1 VFLTNDENVFETRSK
16 HKNVFAFSKGIQ
28 GGSSSLL
35 PPYGS
40 DAAASPASAELNAAS
55 AVAAERLY
63 LRDAAERARRKN
75 IRRGEKVTDASS
87 ASSSSSAFVEKQAA
101 CLAQRVWQ
109 SVSHVHALERARA
122 ARRIAVHD
130 AQTSATD
137 GRGASVRRAMT
148 ATEIRLAKDKD
159 ARGRCTAAM
168 RAVLVTKDAAL
179 QTVAL
184 AETFWAWMRSV
195 LELDEKEKTARAKDA
210 KDAKKMKAE
219 ESKLLRSSSR
229 RADVTDANENDTSND
244 SLEHLSSRLRD
255 LELAARRVGP
265 NLRSRRRDVE
275 TVARTWRRTR
285 EATREDLKQS
295 AALSSLATAAAAR
308 TPSIASF
315 EAGARAKMKE
325 EDGDACVERDTSKT
339 KEDKTTRVMTKFAS
353 FGIGCSVV
361 DDAPAPPGVAAAL
374 ATRGGPV
381 AANSSNV
388 DDVDELET
396 ATASMGSVEKTN
408 DGETNVA
415 EPRFGSRLLASKS
428 VANAETC
435 AEAAARLRVTLTES
449 EALLHTQRARAADAL
464 RREVTRAFGN
474 ENGDGDATRARV
486 AVHGW

>member
-1 VFLTNDENVFETRSK
+1 VNENGCVFER
-16 HKNVFAFSKGIQ
+16 H
-28 GGSSSLL
+28 
-35 PPYGS
+35 PYRVVV
-40 DAAASPASAELNAAS
+40 APASVRLGRGGEPGERRANAAS
-55 AVAAERLY
+55 AVAAERAY
-63 LRDAAERARRKN
+63 LRDAAERARKKN
-75 IRRGEKVTDASS
+75 IRRGEKYTPVSS
-87 ASSSSSAFVEKQAA
+87 ASSPSSAFVEKQAA

-168 RAVLVTKDAAL
+168 RAVLVTKDAATE
-179 QTVAL
+179 TVAL

-195 LELDEKEKTARAKDA
+195 LELDEKEKTARAKNA
-210 KDAKKMKAE
+210 KDAKKKKAE

-229 RADVTDANENDTSND
+229 RADVTDENENDTSND
-244 SLEHLSSRLRD
+244 SLEHLSSRLRS

-285 EATREDLKQS
+285 EATRADLKQS

-325 EDGDACVERDTSKT
+325 DGDACVERDTSKT
-339 KEDKTTRVMTKFAS
+339 KEDKTTRVMTSSS
-353 FGIGCSVV
+353 FGTGCFVV

-374 ATRGGPV
+374 ATRGGRSPRILRTSTTST
-381 AANSSNV
+381 SSRPR
-388 DDVDELET
+388 T
-396 ATASMGSVEKTN
+396 PRRGSVEKTN

-415 EPRFGSRLLASKS
+415 EPRFGSRLLASKRS

-474 ENGDGDATRARV
+474 ENGDGDASRARV